1 MKFIHSHDNKLRSII
16 KSVTQLVTV
25 FLRKLNIS
33 FWTVS
38 AKLQQQREVQQHQV
52 VVRHCDI
59 PLQQPRG
66 WWRLRPTITIK
77 LPAAAVS
84 VSQPP
89 RLKRC
94 QVQATTLAHH
104 PLRLQLQRPPPP
116 RLRLGLVVYN
126 LLCGC
131 TWRLQ
136 PQRLVK
142 IINIL
147 LFQIFL

>member
-38 AKLQQQREVQQHQV
+38 AKLQQQREVQRHQV

-77 LPAAAVS
+77 LPAVL
-84 VSQPP
+84 
-89 RLKRC
+89 LKRC
-94 QVQATTLAHH
+94 QVQATTLL
-104 PLRLQLQRPPPP
+104 PQPQRPPVVL
-116 RLRLGLVVYN
+116 LRFLQLGEVFN
-126 LLCGC
+126 RLCGC
-131 TWRLQ
+131 IWRLQ
-136 PQRLVK
+136 PRRLV
-142 IINIL
+142 IIRNLIDTICKVCFIL
-147 LFQIFL
+147 EYYEK